1 MTGQCDCDQG
11 YYGDTCDVFDYCSY
25 YEDLYNKTACT
36 NGGMY
41 LIILFCIYSSKTDS
55 NYM

>member
-41 LIILFCIYSSKTDS
+41 LII
-55 NYM
+55 